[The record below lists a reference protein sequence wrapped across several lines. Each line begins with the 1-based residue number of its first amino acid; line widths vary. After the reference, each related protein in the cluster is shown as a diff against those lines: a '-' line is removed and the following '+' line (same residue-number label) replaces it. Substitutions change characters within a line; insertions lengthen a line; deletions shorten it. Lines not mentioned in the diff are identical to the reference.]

1 MNCDMSCNMIDL
13 HSKYKSTIY
22 ETLQEENKQL
32 KLEVEE
38 LREKLQKY
46 TNSEGHK
53 KYYEKNKEVVK
64 KKAKNYL
71 EKLKTENPDKLKEY
85 RRRAYLKRK
94 ERLKQQET
102 YKE

>member
-1 MNCDMSCNMIDL
+1 MDTDISSNMVDL
-13 HSKYKSTIY
+13 QSKYKSTIY

-53 KYYEKNKEVVK
+53 KYYEKNKDVVK
-64 KKAKNYL
+64 NKAKNYL

-102 YKE
+102 EK